1 MKQWLKSFVHNV
13 VVHPMMMVLPKEL
26 ANMMHDTN
34 ANWAFGLERYDEMSL
49 EEKTQTADGVAS
61 TLNAELAVKIEKY
74 VKEWHKFPMGVQ
86 PCNEPIF
93 IKYFT
98 DFLRQAP
105 AKNFRFKG
113 NNEYDGYTAILWV
126 GDPSFEFCGIT
137 GFEIAYDKDFIKVF
151 TAYHGG
157 FIYPEYIS
165 LCKGEAK
172 ELLDILKEK
181 LIAWAGFDC

>member
-1 MKQWLKSFVHNV
+1 M
-13 VVHPMMMVLPKEL
+13 
-26 ANMMHDTN
+26 T
-34 ANWAFGLERYDEMSL
+34 
-49 EEKTQTADGVAS
+49 EKIEQASAGVAS
-61 TLNAELAVKIEKY
+61 ELNAELAVKIEKY

-105 AKNFRFKG
+105 AENFRFKG

-137 GFEIAYDKDFIKVF
+137 GFEIAYGKDFIKVF
-151 TAYHGG
+151 TAYHNG
-157 FIYPEYIS
+157 FIYPEYIC
-165 LCKGEAK
+165 LYKDDAK
-172 ELLDILKEK
+172 ELLDILRERCVD
-181 LIAWAGFDC
+181 WAGFDC